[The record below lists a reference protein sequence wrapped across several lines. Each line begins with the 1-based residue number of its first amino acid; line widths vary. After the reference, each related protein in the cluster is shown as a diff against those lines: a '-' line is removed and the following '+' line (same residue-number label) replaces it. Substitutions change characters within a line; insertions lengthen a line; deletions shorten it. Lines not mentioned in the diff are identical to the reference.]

1 MWTVEPGSCFYAAA
15 ILRLCSIALLPP
27 TTTCSGFL
35 CTFWQYINIDDHF
48 LDICQTSSLNLQFSE
63 YFHFREEEIIEV
75 RDEAVTEL
83 WVDTARWIIQT
94 IRGFLLSR
102 LSVPAKRSYLPWRE
116 QGKEF
121 LFIANG
127 E

>member
-102 LSVPAKRSYLPWRE
+102 LSRLKDHICPDASRE
-116 QGKEF
+116 K
-121 LFIANG
+121 NVK
-127 E
+127 